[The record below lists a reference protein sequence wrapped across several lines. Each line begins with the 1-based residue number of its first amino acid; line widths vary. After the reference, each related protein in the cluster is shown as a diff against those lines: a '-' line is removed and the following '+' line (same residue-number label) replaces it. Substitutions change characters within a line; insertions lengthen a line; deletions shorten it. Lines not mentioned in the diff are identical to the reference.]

1 MTEEIALNISRK
13 RINYFVNGT
22 RIFTRGKYQMSISHH
37 LENIKSRCSK
47 DINIKIFKLL
57 EENIRGINIQE
68 EIFMTSVLKRST

>member
-22 RIFTRGKYQMSISHH
+22 RIFTWGKNQISISHH

-47 DINIKIFKLL
+47 DINIKIITFRRKYKMKKIYGRISL
-57 EENIRGINIQE
+57 
-68 EIFMTSVLKRST
+68 